1 MPMKQSSR
9 KYFEFSLGSKKLRL
23 FISDGVDVAVLTREL
38 GTRVLPDLPRTYQV
52 HRDLISE
59 LSQASLLNLNHPTAV
74 LMASRRPVIAQTGGI
89 GNLIRTKKPRVST
102 ACPFCTTSPSAR
114 GRSRSRRDL
123 VSRRLQST
131 SATTPNPRKELEQ
144 ALLDLQKQAP
154 AFINLSRLQL
164 ALQGLR
170 QTPGQESVRVAILG
184 LANGSDAGK
193 TAKNVLRVL
202 LADPLQDEQEWERQL
217 NTHDPKEPLIVRVG
231 PIRDTKGS
239 LTISRTNL
247 LHEIQVSSAEW
258 NGLNLELLFMQVN
271 APNNT
276 ASEAHIQA
284 VEDALLVPTVE
295 IRSAENRVTPI
306 TTPVHK
312 ALLITDGL
320 MGAVNISA
328 LPILEDKDVILTAV
342 DLQGVDK
349 DQLGATFEIFDVKR
363 ADQGIALFR
372 KAPGNGITYERQWF
386 ASNVPALATWL
397 KSGIKP
403 STETKPAVRR
413 LIASLLQNTL
423 ATVQAGESRAV
434 SKVVRSSTASPIL
447 SEGLNDGL
455 ALWSQKAH
463 AELQDELDLA
473 FTGRRWRKLGWWQL
487 FWRVDDVAML
497 TNEMLS
503 QRFLPTA
510 EQELVYLTGKIAEV
524 AQSPPRYPQPS
535 SILDDQAKLPEIRRL
550 GSGELAPMVSITPP
564 SALPKWPGHV
574 AFTRR
579 YLQNETIPALQALA
593 QRLVFQSLGTSGL
606 TTSLAALLYV
616 SSFSSTIYE
625 AGAVA
630 ALGIMWSFAR
640 LQKKWDAARAFWEG
654 EVREEG
660 RKAVRAAEQSV
671 SEVLEGG
678 KAEEQADVV
687 EGTEELAQARE
698 LVAKAEDALAR
709 MK

>member
-1 MPMKQSSR
+1 
-9 KYFEFSLGSKKLRL
+9 
-23 FISDGVDVAVLTREL
+23 
-38 GTRVLPDLPRTYQV
+38 
-52 HRDLISE
+52 
-59 LSQASLLNLNHPTAV
+59 
-74 LMASRRPVIAQTGGI
+74 MASRRPVIAQTGGI
-89 GNLIRTKKPRVST
+89 GNLIRTKNPRVST
-102 ACPFCTTSPSAR
+102 ACPFCSISPSAR
-114 GRSRSRRDL
+114 SRSRSRRDL

-131 SATTPNPRKELEQ
+131 STTTTTTNPRKELEQ

-328 LPILEDKDVILTAV
+328 LPILEDKDAILTAV

-349 DQLGATFEIFDVKR
+349 DQLGATFEVFDVKR

-386 ASNVPALATWL
+386 ASNLPALATWL
-397 KSGIKP
+397 RSGIKP

-423 ATVQAGESRAV
+423 ATVQAEESRAV

-535 SILDDQAKLPEIRRL
+535 SIRDDQAKLPETRRL
-550 GSGELAPMVSITPP
+550 GSDELAPMVTITPP

-593 QRLVFQSLGTSGL
+593 QRLVLQSLGTSGL

-616 SSFSSTIYE
+616 SSFSSTVYE

-630 ALGIMWSFAR
+630 ALGIIWSFAR

-678 KAEEQADVV
+678 KEEEQADVV
-687 EGTEELAQARE
+687 EGTEELARARE

-709 MK
+709 LK

>member
-1 MPMKQSSR
+1 M
-9 KYFEFSLGSKKLRL
+9 
-23 FISDGVDVAVLTREL
+23 
-38 GTRVLPDLPRTYQV
+38 
-52 HRDLISE
+52 
-59 LSQASLLNLNHPTAV
+59 
-74 LMASRRPVIAQTGGI
+74 
-89 GNLIRTKKPRVST
+89 
-102 ACPFCTTSPSAR
+102 
-114 GRSRSRRDL
+114 
-123 VSRRLQST
+123 
-131 SATTPNPRKELEQ
+131 
-144 ALLDLQKQAP
+144 
-154 AFINLSRLQL
+154 

-217 NTHDPKEPLIVRVG
+217 NAHDPKEPLIVRVG

-328 LPILEDKDVILTAV
+328 LPILEDKDAILTAV

-372 KAPGNGITYERQWF
+372 KAAGNGITYERQWF

-423 ATVQAGESRAV
+423 ATVQAEESRTV
-434 SKVVRSSTASPIL
+434 SRVVRSSTASPIL

-510 EQELVYLTGKIAEV
+510 EQELIYLTGKIAEV

-535 SILDDQAKLPEIRRL
+535 SILDDQAKLPEMRRL